1 MQLLLAESY
10 WMLLKRREKQRQ
22 DEMNKL
28 QAKKRVETDNKP
40 EYAGGSD
47 DLLEQRYLSE
57 YIPVYDDTFGIWC
70 VQMGY
75 GFERGAVDYIAA
87 EFSGTGLIY
96 HFVRNGQLD
105 HAHGFDSVLEEV
117 LQDPENVDIVTDYGE
132 YSQQEINMVSGIK
145 RAVMFVQSHRRPMTS
160 AELREN
166 RSDIKNKGEDNYG
179 YK

>member
-1 MQLLLAESY
+1 
-10 WMLLKRREKQRQ
+10 MLFRS
-22 DEMNKL
+22 
-28 QAKKRVETDNKP
+28 
-40 EYAGGSD
+40 GSD

-57 YIPVYDDTFGIWC
+57 YIPVYDDTSGIWC

-166 RSDIKNKGEDNYG
+166 SIEIKK
-179 YK
+179 